1 MKLNFMTFETNVDK
15 FYAQLGAFS
24 IFTIS
29 HIREMKPES
38 N

>member
-1 MKLNFMTFETNVDK
+1 MKLNLMIFEINDDS

-29 HIREMKPES
+29 HIREMKP
-38 N
+38 